1 MFGKLK
7 TEKETLERQVA
18 SLESTKARLNAE
30 TNELNERL
38 KLLRDSIETQEVLS
52 DFGIKTITPNNLS
65 CSELESKKATVLMQ
79 IQELAGSDYSTRKLL
94 PADGLWRVDERY
106 AIEGSRAKG
115 NDLQKAV
122 ATGCLYAFNAY
133 VEQKEKACSV
143 SSLAL
148 AMKHATDRFNT
159 LQRKTKMVGVSLN
172 SRYASL
178 RIELMRLNV
187 LIKEQAKA
195 ERIKLRE
202 EKRLLK
208 EQEQLLL
215 EIEAETRK
223 LKEERL
229 SMELAY
235 GRTLNDEEARVLKQN
250 ITNIDR
256 RIASLQYRA
265 RNKKAGFVYVISSP
279 SLPRIQKIGVTR
291 RLSPYTRVRELS
303 SSSLPE
309 PFALNAYC
317 FCDDAFDIESKMHAH
332 FDSKRVSPNREFFY
346 ITVDEAVNALKNI
359 YGQEVR
365 YGNKDLEELEEN
377 NEKI

>member
-1 MFGKLK
+1 M
-7 TEKETLERQVA
+7 A
-18 SLESTKARLNAE
+18 TKARLNAE

-79 IQELAGSDYSTRKLL
+79 IQELAGSGYSTRKLL

-106 AIEGSRAKG
+106 VIEGSRAKG

-133 VEQKEKACSV
+133 VEQKEKTCSV

-235 GRTLNDEEARVLKQN
+235 GRTLNDEEAKILKQN

-346 ITVDEAVNALKNI
+346 ITVEEAVDALKNI

>member
-30 TNELNERL
+30 TNKLNERL

-52 DFGIKTITPNNLS
+52 DFGIKTIIPNNLS

-94 PADGLWRVDERY
+94 PADGLWRVDECY
-106 AIEGSRAKG
+106 TIEGSRAKG

-133 VEQKEKACSV
+133 VEQKEKTCSV
-143 SSLAL
+143 GSLAL

-279 SLPRIQKIGVTR
+279 SLPGIQKIGVTR

-317 FCDDAFDIESKMHAH
+317 FCDDAFDIESKMHSH

-346 ITVDEAVNALKNI
+346 ITVEEAVDALKNI

>member
-1 MFGKLK
+1 MFDKLK
-7 TEKETLERQVA
+7 TEKKTLERQVA

-52 DFGIKTITPNNLS
+52 DFGIRTIIPSNLS

-94 PADGLWRVDERY
+94 SADGLWRVDEQY
-106 AIEGSRAKG
+106 TIEGSRAKG

-133 VEQKEKACSV
+133 VEQKEKTCSV
-143 SSLAL
+143 SPLAL

-172 SRYASL
+172 SKYASL

-187 LIKEQAKA
+187 LIKERAKA

-346 ITVDEAVNALKNI
+346 ITVEEAVDALKNI

-365 YGNKDLEELEEN
+365 YGNKDLEELEES